1 MNEAMLDVRKLN
13 EILQQTIEV
22 IEKSKEEIFDIA
34 ENARNECKRIE
45 SELEEL
51 KRRVSNIIKEVD
63 ELERLEKTRRRRL
76 ALVSKAFE
84 RFKES
89 DIKAAYEEAKEIQ
102 MLIKFKREEEK
113 NLLAQR
119 TDLEKRLKNAYIVV
133 NKAENLVSRVS
144 VAMDYL
150 NGNLKDVFE
159 HLEDIKQKQ
168 ELGIKIIKAQEVE
181 RQRIAREIHDG
192 CAQLMANSVLKAELC
207 EKLIGTRSEEEIKY
221 ELQQLKDSLRYCLK
235 DVRKIIYDLRPMSL
249 DDLGLIPTIE
259 RYIRNFEEETQIH
272 ISFSCTEYPVTIDP
286 SIQLAIF
293 RIIQEGLNNIRK
305 YSKASTVVLKLEI
318 VKDFVHLLI
327 IDDGVGFC
335 VEEKLNQSKDEKNSG
350 FGLYIMKE
358 RAQLL
363 RGKFDIQS
371 DLGIGT
377 RIKVTIPLK
386 AEVAEDE
393 ITEN

>member
-1 MNEAMLDVRKLN
+1 MNEPMLDIKKMN
-13 EILQQTIEV
+13 EILQQTIDV

-45 SELEEL
+45 SELEDI
-51 KRRVSNIIKEVD
+51 KRRVSSMIKEVD
-63 ELERLEKTRRRRL
+63 ELERLEKVRRQRL
-76 ALVSKAFE
+76 MLVSKEFQ

-113 NLLAQR
+113 SLLAQR
-119 TDLEKRLKNAYIVV
+119 TDLEKRLKNAYVVV

-144 VAMDYL
+144 IAMDYL

-168 ELGIKIIKAQEVE
+168 DLGIKIIKAQEVE

-207 EKLIGTRSEEEIKY
+207 EKLIDTRNKDEIKY

-259 RYIRNFEEETQIH
+259 RYVRNFEEETQIH
-272 ISFSCTEYPVTIDP
+272 ISFSCTDYPVMVDP

-305 YSKASTVVLKLEI
+305 YSKASTVMINLEI
-318 VKDFVHLLI
+318 VKDFIHLLI
-327 IDDGVGFC
+327 IDDGIGFC
-335 VEEKLNQSKDEKNSG
+335 VEEKLTQSKKNSG

-386 AEVAEDE
+386 AEVDEDE